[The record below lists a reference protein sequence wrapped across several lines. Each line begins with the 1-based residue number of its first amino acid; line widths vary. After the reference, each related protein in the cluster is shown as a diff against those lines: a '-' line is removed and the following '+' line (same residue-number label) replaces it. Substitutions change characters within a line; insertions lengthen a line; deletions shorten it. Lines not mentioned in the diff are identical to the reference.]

1 MERSNRVYGHR
12 QFSKVENFLAITT
25 VLKSFIEDIKKN
37 VQELANIA
45 TQDDVSEEKI
55 MMIRQKAK
63 LNRGLQQVEE
73 Y

>member
-1 MERSNRVYGHR
+1 M
-12 QFSKVENFLAITT
+12 
-25 VLKSFIEDIKKN
+25 EDIKKN

-45 TQDDVSEEKI
+45 TQEDVSEEKI
-55 MMIRQKAK
+55 MKIRQKAK